1 MKVAR
6 RGGTVMNAVLEYE
19 DCAALAT
26 RHQAAV
32 RDVHAAA
39 VNAYFQQRERVQVMS
54 TEQPQPESSPTT
66 APTLPAAAPAED
78 LRVGIEEF
86 LKLDLRAA
94 RVLAAERVPKSRKLL
109 KLEVDLGHERRTLVA
124 GIAEAYEPEA
134 LVGRVV
140 AVVANLKPAIV
151 MGVESN
157 GMILAASTPGGL
169 PIVVEFEKEPPLGAR
184 IK

>member
-1 MKVAR
+1 
-6 RGGTVMNAVLEYE
+6 
-19 DCAALAT
+19 
-26 RHQAAV
+26 
-32 RDVHAAA
+32 
-39 VNAYFQQRERVQVMS
+39 
-54 TEQPQPESSPTT
+54 
-66 APTLPAAAPAED
+66 
-78 LRVGIEEF
+78 VGIEEF

-109 KLEVDLGHERRTLVA
+109 KLEVDLGDERRTLVA
-124 GIAEAYEPEA
+124 GIAEAYEPET

-140 AVVANLKPAIV
+140 AVVANLKPATV

-169 PIVVEFEKEPPLGAR
+169 PIVVGFEKEPPLGAR

>member
-1 MKVAR
+1 
-6 RGGTVMNAVLEYE
+6 
-19 DCAALAT
+19 
-26 RHQAAV
+26 
-32 RDVHAAA
+32 
-39 VNAYFQQRERVQVMS
+39 MS
-54 TEQPQPESSPTT
+54 TEQPQHESSPSTT
-66 APTLPAAAPAED
+66 PTLPAESPAAPARD
-78 LRVGIEEF
+78 PRVGIEEF

-109 KLEVDLGHERRTLVA
+109 KLEVDLGDERRTLVA
-124 GIAEAYEPEA
+124 GIADAYEPEA

-140 AVVANLKPAIV
+140 AVVANLKPATV

-169 PIVVEFEKEPPLGAR
+169 PIVVGFEKEPPLGAR

>member
-1 MKVAR
+1 
-6 RGGTVMNAVLEYE
+6 
-19 DCAALAT
+19 
-26 RHQAAV
+26 
-32 RDVHAAA
+32 
-39 VNAYFQQRERVQVMS
+39 MS
-54 TEQPQPESSPTT
+54 TEQPQPESSPST
-66 APTLPAAAPAED
+66 APTLPAEPPAAPAQD

-109 KLEVDLGHERRTLVA
+109 KLEVDLGDERRTLVA

-169 PIVVEFEKEPPLGAR
+169 PIVVGFEKEPPLGAR

>member
-1 MKVAR
+1 VI
-6 RGGTVMNAVLEYE
+6 
-19 DCAALAT
+19 
-26 RHQAAV
+26 
-32 RDVHAAA
+32 
-39 VNAYFQQRERVQVMS
+39 VMS
-54 TEQPQPESSPTT
+54 TEQPQPEAGPSPSPAVSPESAALR
-66 APTLPAAAPAED
+66 APVED
-78 LRVGIEEF
+78 PRVGIEEF

-109 KLEVDLGHERRTLVA
+109 RLEVDLGHERRTLVA

-140 AVVANLKPAIV
+140 AIVANLKPATV

-157 GMILAASTPGGL
+157 GMILAASVPGGL
-169 PIVVEFEKEPPLGAR
+169 PIVVGFEKEPPLGAR

>member
-1 MKVAR
+1 
-6 RGGTVMNAVLEYE
+6 
-19 DCAALAT
+19 
-26 RHQAAV
+26 
-32 RDVHAAA
+32 
-39 VNAYFQQRERVQVMS
+39 MS
-54 TEQPQPESSPTT
+54 TEQPQAESSPST
-66 APTLPAAAPAED
+66 APPLPAEPPAAPAQD

-109 KLEVDLGHERRTLVA
+109 KLEVDLGDERRTLVA

-157 GMILAASTPGGL
+157 GMILAASSPGGL
-169 PIVVEFEKEPPLGAR
+169 PIVVGFEKEPPLGAR